1 MDELC
6 SPALIYLFFS
16 ILQILIDIYLGLY
29 NTAMIKL
36 IVTIMITLLLNVL
49 CEKNLGIISWIF
61 VLLPLIFISTIVST
75 LLYVFGMS
83 ISIGTTKQKSYEP
96 SDNMVKPEELIIE
109 RPYPK
114 HGLSKYIHIPFFKN
128 ADTVSDV
135 CKQCSNLSPSPSSFP
150 GSSSSG
156 SSFPGSSSSGSSS
169 SGSPSSSP
177 GSSSGSSPSP
187 SSTGSTPTPKPFVSS
202 TTSYNS
208 PIPYGSSSP
217 EYESFV
223 SY

>member
-16 ILQILIDIYLGLY
+16 IVQILIDIYLGLY

-61 VLLPLIFISTIVST
+61 VLLPLIFISVIVTT
-75 LLYVFGMS
+75 LLYVFGLS
-83 ISIGTTKQKSYEP
+83 ISIGTTTKQNSYEP
-96 SDNMVKPEELIIE
+96 TDVVIQPEELIIE

-128 ADTVSDV
+128 EDTVSDL
-135 CKQCSNLSPSPSSFP
+135 CKQCSNLSQV
-150 GSSSSG
+150 
-156 SSFPGSSSSGSSS
+156 
-169 SGSPSSSP
+169 SPSSSP
-177 GSSSGSSPSP
+177 SSSTISQE
-187 SSTGSTPTPKPFVSS
+187 STSTNSQESTSTPIPKPFVSS
-202 TTSYNS
+202 TSSYNS

>member
-1 MDELC
+1 MNELC
-6 SPALIYLFFS
+6 TPALLYLFFS
-16 ILQILIDIYLGLY
+16 IIQIFIDIYLGLY

-61 VLLPLIFISTIVST
+61 VLVPLLFISVIVTI

-83 ISIGTTKQKSYEP
+83 VSIGKAKEKSYEP
-96 SDNMVKPEELIIE
+96 RDNVVQPEELIIE

-128 ADTVSDV
+128 TDTISE
-135 CKQCSNLSPSPSSFP
+135 QSIQ
-150 GSSSSG
+150 
-156 SSFPGSSSSGSSS
+156 
-169 SGSPSSSP
+169 SPSSSQ
-177 GSSSGSSPSP
+177 SSPSP
-187 SSTGSTPTPKPFVSS
+187 TPSSSSPSSSQNSSNIPPSPTPVLP
-202 TTSYNS
+202 TTKSSYNL
-208 PIPYGSSSP
+208 PVPYGSSSP

>member
-16 ILQILIDIYLGLY
+16 IVQILIDIYLGLY

-96 SDNMVKPEELIIE
+96 SDNVVKPEELIIE

-135 CKQCSNLSPSPSSFP
+135 CKQCSNLSPPSS
-150 GSSSSG
+150 
-156 SSFPGSSSSGSSS
+156 SSSSGSSS
-169 SGSPSSSP
+169 SGTSPSSGLS
-177 GSSSGSSPSP
+177 
-187 SSTGSTPTPKPFVSS
+187 SSTGSTPTPTSKPFVSS